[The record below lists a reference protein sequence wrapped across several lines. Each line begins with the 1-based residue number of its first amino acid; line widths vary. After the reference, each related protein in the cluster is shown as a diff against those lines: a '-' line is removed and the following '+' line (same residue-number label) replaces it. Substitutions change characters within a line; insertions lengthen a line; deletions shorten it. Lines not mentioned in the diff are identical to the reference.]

1 MKSGTLEEIRN
12 YINDIEP
19 LVTEEI
25 KQIEELCIK
34 GRDNAIDRIPIYF
47 IKSRV
52 KKSDSTFLKTKRKG
66 KSYKDFTDYGGV
78 RLLCLFERDMM
89 SVHDYLLRSLSEK
102 EFDLYECNFYN
113 FDENEE
119 LYKKLCQS
127 IEQYYPG
134 HFMIKEDRVSGYKS
148 IHYLVCRDGAVV
160 IEIQLRT
167 LIQDVWGEL
176 EHALSYKKGRVNPY
190 IKKSFALLAKELQ
203 NIDNMLSYLND
214 IALRENAGRE
224 FEKYKERPGYY
235 AEYEDELIPDIFIG
249 HSLVKSEYE
258 KYRKLIRNYL
268 PTDEW
273 ANKARKVYKNI
284 NKAIEGDSGISDSK
298 LLYWLDM
305 ENAFISFCEASYDD
319 SFTLY
324 NKVLGYCHDKYCVYY
339 RLGELYFVYGRNDEA
354 LNYFDKADSILQG
367 NDKCDHMNKLR
378 IKMRMAYV
386 YWTIGD
392 EYIDVAVKQIE
403 DAEQIYKKFSR
414 SNECDSKMHNVLL
427 NNLCWYALDNYI
439 VKWRLFDKNARSKLN
454 KYFAIAE
461 KRFKVLK
468 KIIDD
473 GEDNISNLDT
483 AAWFYYQK
491 YLRTHD
497 ENYLIK
503 AKEYALKMREKY
515 GSNISYEIVGIHS
528 EHIKEIMRMVGDV
541 LDKNSVLHDN

>member
-1 MKSGTLEEIRN
+1 
-12 YINDIEP
+12 
-19 LVTEEI
+19 
-25 KQIEELCIK
+25 
-34 GRDNAIDRIPIYF
+34 
-47 IKSRV
+47 
-52 KKSDSTFLKTKRKG
+52 
-66 KSYKDFTDYGGV
+66 
-78 RLLCLFERDMM
+78 
-89 SVHDYLLRSLSEK
+89 
-102 EFDLYECNFYN
+102 
-113 FDENEE
+113 
-119 LYKKLCQS
+119 
-127 IEQYYPG
+127 
-134 HFMIKEDRVSGYKS
+134 
-148 IHYLVCRDGAVV
+148 
-160 IEIQLRT
+160 
-167 LIQDVWGEL
+167 
-176 EHALSYKKGRVNPY
+176 
-190 IKKSFALLAKELQ
+190 
-203 NIDNMLSYLND
+203 
-214 IALRENAGRE
+214 
-224 FEKYKERPGYY
+224 
-235 AEYEDELIPDIFIG
+235 
-249 HSLVKSEYE
+249 
-258 KYRKLIRNYL
+258 
-268 PTDEW
+268 
-273 ANKARKVYKNI
+273 
-284 NKAIEGDSGISDSK
+284 
-298 LLYWLDM
+298 
-305 ENAFISFCEASYDD
+305 
-319 SFTLY
+319 
-324 NKVLGYCHDKYCVYY
+324 
-339 RLGELYFVYGRNDEA
+339 
-354 LNYFDKADSILQG
+354 
-367 NDKCDHMNKLR
+367 
-378 IKMRMAYV
+378 MRMAYV